1 LLLMDEDDVF
11 ALRASEMAAF
21 ASLRIKAFFGT
32 TENAVKTYLGERACS
47 VLGERAR
54 CLNYGGN

>member
-1 LLLMDEDDVF
+1 
-11 ALRASEMAAF
+11 MAAF
-21 ASLRIKAFFGT
+21 ALLRIKAFFGT
-32 TENAVKTYLGERACS
+32 TENAVKTHLGERAYS